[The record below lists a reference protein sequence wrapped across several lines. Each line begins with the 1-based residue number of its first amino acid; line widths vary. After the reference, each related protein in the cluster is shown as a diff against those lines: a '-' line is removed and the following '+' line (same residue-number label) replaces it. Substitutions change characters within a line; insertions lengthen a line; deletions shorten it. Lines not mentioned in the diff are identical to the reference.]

1 MAETETTEGV
11 TIGGL
16 TRTTTMSATDLIE
29 IERGGQAYSVTY
41 ESLVAELEDSLGLVE
56 LATSLAQIIG

>member
-1 MAETETTEGV
+1 MAETTGV

-41 ESLVAELEDSLGLVE
+41 ESLVAELEESLGIAELVS
-56 LATSLAQIIG
+56 SLGQIIG